1 MFKLANFSF
10 FSFDWDFIFI
20 YWKENVIYIEFLQ
33 TSDFLVTTPPH
44 QYSRT
49 ILTILQLN
57 SEIFTFNNSLSF
69 FNPENI
75 VFPFLII

>member
-33 TSDFLVTTPPH
+33 TSDFLVTTTLH
-44 QYSRT
+44 QYTSTAVHQYTHT

-57 SEIFTFNNSLSF
+57 FNIFT
-69 FNPENI
+69 
-75 VFPFLII
+75 